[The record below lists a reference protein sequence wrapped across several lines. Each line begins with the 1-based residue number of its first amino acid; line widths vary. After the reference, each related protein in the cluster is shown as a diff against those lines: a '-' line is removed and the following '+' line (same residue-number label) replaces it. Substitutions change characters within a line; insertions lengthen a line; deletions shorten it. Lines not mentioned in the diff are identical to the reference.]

1 MGLVEQRCY
10 LVWTVASQD
19 VLVIVLASGE
29 VAGGSFVCQQPVPV
43 PPLSPRLL
51 LPDGEEVSAVLV
63 VEKT

>member
-10 LVWTVASQD
+10 LVWAVAGQD
-19 VLVIVLASGE
+19 VLIIVLVPGE
-29 VAGGSFVCQQPVPV
+29 VAGGSFAAEQPVPV

-51 LPDGEEVSAVLV
+51 LADGEEVSAVLV